1 MRKVPGT
8 ILIICTIVTLIFIWV
23 QSVLPGDI
31 SSQQSGFVMGI
42 VRPFLELFTGKGNVT
57 EHLVRKLAHFT
68 EFSVLGVE
76 AGFIFGIYI
85 RKRSLNAWTALL
97 KAVVSCA
104 LAAFID
110 ETIQVF
116 SGRGPAITDVWID
129 TAGALLGAAIV
140 LLVISLTE
148 KGREANER

>member
-1 MRKVPGT
+1 MRKIPRT
-8 ILIICTIVTLIFIWV
+8 ILIICTILTLIFIWG

-42 VRPFLELFTGKGNVT
+42 VRPFLELFAGKGNVT

-85 RKRSLNAWTALL
+85 RNRSLNPWIALL
-97 KAVVSCA
+97 KAVASCA
-104 LAAFID
+104 FAALID
-110 ETIQVF
+110 ETIQIF

-140 LLVISLTE
+140 LLVISLI
-148 KGREANER
+148 KRGREANE

>member
-1 MRKVPGT
+1 
-8 ILIICTIVTLIFIWV
+8 
-23 QSVLPGDI
+23 
-31 SSQQSGFVMGI
+31 MGI
-42 VRPFLELFTGKGNVT
+42 VRPFLELFTGTGNVT

-68 EFSVLGVE
+68 EFSILGVE
-76 AGFIFGIYI
+76 AGFVFGFYL
-85 RKRSLNAWTALL
+85 RERSSNMWSALL
-97 KAVVSCA
+97 KAVASCA
-104 LAAFID
+104 FAALID

-148 KGREANER
+148 KGREANEK

>member
-1 MRKVPGT
+1 MRKIPRT
-8 ILIICTIVTLIFIWV
+8 ILIICTVLTLLFIWV

-76 AGFIFGIYI
+76 AGFIFGFYL
-85 RKRSLNAWTALL
+85 RERSSNMWSALL
-97 KAVVSCA
+97 KAVASCA
-104 LAAFID
+104 FAALID

-129 TAGALLGAAIV
+129 TAGAALGAAIV
-140 LLVISLTE
+140 LLILSLVK
-148 KGREANER
+148 KGRKANER